1 MNKPVF
7 TKSSV
12 EAKLTEQDID
22 IFNKVVEKKFNE
34 YTKLNKWFEN
44 DFNLS
49 EDQYAQYQ
57 PYSFGALNELE
68 SKWFTKACLTQRFD
82 IEAVVLKN
90 KVILKCIQDDI
101 LCLEVSITKNQF
113 SAINEKYDLL
123 LDQKKENLYLII
135 AGTFMR
141 NEHNIL
147 TTKLEN
153 LRVIKLAYK

>member
-12 EAKLTEQDID
+12 DAKLSEVDID
-22 IFNKVVEKKFNE
+22 IFNKVVEKRFNE
-34 YTKLNKWFEN
+34 YTKLNKWFESE
-44 DFNLS
+44 FNLN
-49 EDQYAQYQ
+49 EDQYSQYQ
-57 PYSFGALNELE
+57 PYPFLE
-68 SKWFTKACLTQRFD
+68 INQLENKWFTKACMTERFD
-82 IEAVVLKN
+82 ISAVVLKN
-90 KVILKCIQDDI
+90 KVILKCLQDGVV
-101 LCLEVSITKNQF
+101 CLEISVSKNQF

-123 LDQKKENLYLII
+123 LDQKSENLYLII

-141 NEHNIL
+141 NDSNIL